1 MAIFFGERIMGQTV
15 INANSPANQKRWG
28 GVLFTSTA
36 SDSFFLSSMTDNA
49 RNVENDGEMANSP
62 VVVIND
68 LEKNAGDTV
77 NFEIYMQISGTPT
90 FGDDTLEGN
99 ESELDSFMDEIK
111 INQVRKAASAGGAMS
126 QKRTPTNL
134 RNTAKNKLK
143 EYFGKWIDQVHFT
156 NLAGAR
162 GVNPDFEI
170 PLSATSA
177 IPNTH
182 EFTDYDADHTMFG
195 GNAQSK
201 ATLTEADTM
210 KLTTVERAL
219 TKAKAEGGGSDMKIR
234 LDPLKMEGNKDA
246 FILLMHTY
254 QAHDLR
260 ADVGAKGW
268 FEIQRAAATAEGKK
282 SQIFTGQLGW
292 HQGVCLKE
300 HKDVVLFDKY
310 GAASNVKS
318 ARASLMGRQA
328 LVTAFG
334 NANSRGSANKMRMN
348 WKEEEKDYGNKL
360 SVASG
365 LIFNVK
371 RPIFNGK
378 TYGSFAIDT
387 AHSSGTAEIIN

>member
-1 MAIFFGERIMGQTV
+1 MGQTT
-15 INANSPANQKRWG
+15 IASNSPANQKRWG
-28 GVLFTSTA
+28 GVLFNSTA
-36 SDSFFLSSMTDNA
+36 SESFFLSNMTDNA

-77 NFEIYMQISGTPT
+77 NFEIYLQISGNPT

-99 ESELDSFMDEIK
+99 EAELDSFMDEIK
-111 INQVRKAASAGGAMS
+111 INQVRKAASGGGTMS
-126 QKRTPTNL
+126 QKRTPTNM
-134 RNTAKNKLK
+134 RNMAKNKLK

-177 IPNTH
+177 IPGTH
-182 EFTDYDADHTMFG
+182 SFSDYDADHKLYG

-201 ATLTEADTM
+201 ATLTAADTM
-210 KLTTVERAL
+210 KLTTLERAL
-219 TKAKAEGGGSDMKIR
+219 TKAKAEGGGSDKKIR
-234 LDPLKMEGNKDA
+234 LDPLKMEGNKEA
-246 FILLMHTY
+246 FILLMHVY

-268 FEIQRAAATAEGKK
+268 MALQSAAAAAEGKK
-282 SQIFTGQLGW
+282 SQIFSGQLGW

-300 HKDVVLFDKY
+300 HKDVVCFDNY
-310 GAASNVKS
+310 GAGGNVKT
-318 ARASLMGRQA
+318 ARAALMGRQA

-334 NANSRGSANKMRMN
+334 NANSRATSQKMRMN

-360 SVASG
+360 SIASG

-371 RPIFNGK
+371 RPEFGGK

>member
-1 MAIFFGERIMGQTV
+1 MGQTV
-15 INANSPANQKRWG
+15 INTNSPANQKRWG
-28 GVLFTSTA
+28 GVLFNSTA
-36 SDSFFLSSMTDNA
+36 HESFFLSHMTDNA

-77 NFEIYMQISGTPT
+77 NFEIYMQISGNPT

-99 ESELDSFMDEIK
+99 EAELGSFMDEIK

-134 RNTAKNKLK
+134 RNMAKNKLK
-143 EYFGKWIDQVHFT
+143 EYFGKWIDQAHFT
-156 NLAGAR
+156 NLAGQR

-182 EFTDYDADHTMFG
+182 EFTDYDAQHTLYG
-195 GNAQSK
+195 GNATSK
-201 ATLTEADTM
+201 ATLNAADTM

-219 TKAKAEGGGSDMKIR
+219 TKAKAEGGGSDKKIR
-234 LDPLKMEGNKDA
+234 LDPLKKDGNKEA

-282 SQIFTGQLGW
+282 SQIFTGELGW

-300 HKDVVLFDKY
+300 HKDVVLLDKY
-310 GAASNVKS
+310 GAGANVNA

-348 WKEEEKDYGNKL
+348 WIEEKKDYENKL
-360 SVASG
+360 AVASG

-371 RPIFNGK
+371 RPIFNNE